1 MTEGL
6 TIIIPL
12 DLRFRHS
19 DVIAKAP
26 FFAKHAERFCV
37 KVIFGVSAQEP
48 QLRRLIRNKMA
59 SFENVSV
66 VFSESYTKNVNTS
79 LLRNVAF
86 EYCCTKYIALFDVD
100 IFPDFSLVLK
110 YLSFLKQRIK
120 PFYIL
125 PCLYLTQSASNSLI
139 KGKFDVELL
148 KEKYFS
154 FSRKEFLHLACPSSL
169 TLMNADDYSKL
180 NGFDMNFEGHGYE
193 DFDFLIRLSELH
205 QLLDCTQD
213 LLIDKTFRSPLF
225 SVGFRKHLGKL
236 CFDSL
241 VNKDLAFH
249 LFHFKDSYSDYYK
262 TREINKEIFMS
273 KNIRFLNSNQK
284 EEYLLIHF
292 IEYCK
297 KNNLDLSDYSILFEN
312 KPGHVDRYD
321 TFRRRMKFLFSE

>member
-1 MTEGL
+1 MTEDL
-6 TIIIPL
+6 TVIIPV
-12 DLRFRHS
+12 DLRYRHS
-19 DVIAKAP
+19 DVITKAV
-26 FFAKHAERFCV
+26 FFAKYAERYCV
-37 KVIFGVSAQEP
+37 KVIFGVSAHKS
-48 QLRRLIRNKMA
+48 QLRRLILNEMA

-66 VFSESYTKNVNTS
+66 VFSEVYTKNVNTS

-86 EYCCTKYIALFDVD
+86 NHCRTEYIALFDVD
-100 IFPDFSLVLK
+100 IFPDFELVLK
-110 YLSFLKQRIK
+110 YLCLLKQRIK

-139 KGKFDVELL
+139 KGLFDVELL

-169 TLMNADDYSKL
+169 TLMNAGDYSKL
-180 NGFDMNFEGHGYE
+180 NGFDINFEGHGYE

-205 QLLDCTQD
+205 QLLESTQD

-241 VNKDLAFH
+241 VNKDFAFH
-249 LFHFKDSYSDYYK
+249 LFHFKDNSSDYYK
-262 TREINKEIFMS
+262 TRESNKCIFMS
-273 KNIRFLNSNQK
+273 KHIRFLNNNPK

-297 KNNLDLSDYSILFEN
+297 RNDLDLSDYSILFEN